1 MQSCEQEVAEMLKE
15 TEKSDTELKSEA
27 AKPSLPQWLQNA
39 KTNKDNGKVMDQ
51 AQVNLIKTINY
62 IGCLVAYLENTCLLT
77 VAILLCI
84 LNRTKK

>member
-62 IGCLVAYLENTCLLT
+62 VVCLFVCWVSCLGHYQPSSSFTSSESLD
-77 VAILLCI
+77 
-84 LNRTKK
+84 

>member
-1 MQSCEQEVAEMLKE
+1 MAEMLKE

-62 IGCLVAYLENTCLLT
+62 VVCLFVRFLRKYMLSNCC
-77 VAILLCI
+77 ISLCF
-84 LNRTKK
+84 K